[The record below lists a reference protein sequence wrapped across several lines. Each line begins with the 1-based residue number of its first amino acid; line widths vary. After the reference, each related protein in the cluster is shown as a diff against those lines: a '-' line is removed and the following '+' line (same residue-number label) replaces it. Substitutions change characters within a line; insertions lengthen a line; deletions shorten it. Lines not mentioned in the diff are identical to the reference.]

1 MRERRSLF
9 SQRVTRVS
17 MVVVLDFP
25 SLVTDG
31 VRFAVVGGEGRWAI
45 MFDRCRA
52 QAKPAPVGPKLSG
65 FISSCEERRLSAV
78 CLKEGWPGCGP
89 GFRMSSTAL
98 GFGERC
104 W

>member
-31 VRFAVVGGEGRWAI
+31 VRFAVVGGGGALGNHVRQVSRSSEAGS
-45 MFDRCRA
+45 CGA
-52 QAKPAPVGPKLSG
+52 QAIRIYKFL
-65 FISSCEERRLSAV
+65 
-78 CLKEGWPGCGP
+78 
-89 GFRMSSTAL
+89 
-98 GFGERC
+98 
-104 W
+104 